1 HSRTFALS
9 HSQFMA
15 RDDREMTFIV
25 IPHGRDA
32 ASTRSYEV
40 TYRRL
45 KVMLGAGAVIALL
58 LMMMAGSWLYLAG
71 QAARVPGLRS
81 EVRDLR
87 RDRQRL
93 DELARTLDQV
103 TAEYTKVRSMLGAD
117 STRLPAIVDTTRAS
131 GAGADSAKGDSAA
144 ADSGDAEG
152 EPVAAARSSLPRR
165 WPLDARGFVTRGH
178 LARLGRSHPGM
189 DIAVASGSR
198 ILAAG
203 GGTVAEVG
211 EDSVYGRYVR
221 IAHPDGYESL
231 YAHASSLLVRARQRV
246 PAGGVI
252 ALSGSTG
259 VSTAPHLHF
268 EIRKDGH
275 PVDPGTLIQ
284 NPN

>member
-1 HSRTFALS
+1 MS
-9 HSQFMA
+9 

-25 IPHGRDA
+25 IPHGRDVA
-32 ASTRSYEV
+32 ATRSYEV
-40 TYRRL
+40 SYRRL
-45 KVMLGAGAVIALL
+45 KVLMGAGAVIVLLL
-58 LMMMAGSWLYLAG
+58 LMMVGSWLYLAG
-71 QAARVPGLRS
+71 QAARVPGLSS
-81 EVRDLR
+81 EVRELR

-117 STRLPAIVDTTRAS
+117 STRLPAMR
-131 GAGADSAKGDSAA
+131 DSTPAAAGDSAP

-152 EPVAAARSSLPRR
+152 EPVAAAPSSLPRR
-165 WPLDARGFVTRGH
+165 WPLSARGYVTRGH
-178 LARLGRSHPGM
+178 LARWGRGHPGM
-189 DIAVASGSR
+189 DIAVATGSR

-203 GGTVAEVG
+203 GGTVAAVG

-259 VSTAPHLHF
+259 ASTAPHLHF